1 MDIHAIQTALAQRYR
16 VAGEIGRGGMAT
28 VYRATDLRHG
38 RDVALKLLN
47 DELLG
52 PSAVDRF
59 IREIDVTG
67 KLTHP
72 HILPL
77 LDSGTVEGIPFYVMP
92 LVSGETL
99 RGRIARDGALAVP
112 AAVALA
118 AEIASALD
126 FAHRHGVVHRD
137 VKPENVLLQDGHA
150 MVADFGIAKA
160 LSAAADG
167 NALTATGV
175 SIGTPAYMSPEQAAG
190 DRGVDARS
198 DVYALGCVLYEML
211 TGSPPFH
218 GHSAQAVMAR
228 HASDPVPAIA
238 SVRTT
243 VPREIER
250 VVTRALAKIPADRF
264 ASAAEMREAL
274 LTASTPQMSAS
285 APSRAPRAPV
295 VVFGVLAMSLF
306 VIVVATRGEDG
317 RGPVAQMG
325 AASAAAT
332 RIAVLPMANLSADTS
347 DAYFA
352 AGMTEEL
359 ISTLSD
365 IGGMQVMARGAVL
378 RYADSARPLG
388 DIGRELNVGSL
399 IESSCRKEGNR
410 LRISVRLVDAAT
422 QEQRWSRQY
431 DRELTDAFAIQRDV
445 ARSVAQALRVELSG
459 AETRAL
465 DRLPTS
471 NPAAYE
477 AYLRGRILVYG
488 EVSPQSNAAAIEH
501 LERAVALDTGFALA
515 HATLAKA
522 YVQQLFRFSPGL
534 RFRNA
539 ANASIERALALDS
552 SLAEAYLARAD
563 LAFTPEAGW
572 RLDEALADYLHALS
586 LKPGLAQA
594 HGTLGGFLLHLG
606 MPREALHELRL
617 AVSLDPT
624 DVFALQ
630 RIGRAFWY
638 AQQYDSALAAYR
650 GRNMGPEPAL
660 VLGHLRREREGFAFL
675 DSLPRARGVRDVSG
689 DDASVRA
696 VLHARLGDQARALEE
711 VRTVERSP
719 GVGLAHFHHA
729 QFNVAMAYAVL
740 GDRDASL
747 RWLEQAAQNGMPAY
761 DLFLNDP
768 NMASMR
774 GYAPFEQFMQRQR
787 LAWQARR
794 QVVERAGI
802 RP

>member
-1 MDIHAIQTALAQRYR
+1 
-16 VAGEIGRGGMAT
+16 MAT

-38 RDVALKLLN
+38 RDVALKVLN

-67 KLTHP
+67 RLTHP

-99 RGRIARDGALAVP
+99 RARIARDGALPLP

-118 AEIASALD
+118 AEIAGALD
-126 FAHRHGVVHRD
+126 FAHRQGVVHRD

-160 LSAAADG
+160 LSLAADSS
-167 NALTATGV
+167 ALTATGV

-238 SVRTT
+238 SVRAT
-243 VPREIER
+243 VPPDVER
-250 VVTRALAKIPADRF
+250 VVTRALAKLPADRY

-274 LTASTPQMSAS
+274 LTASTPQVSAS
-285 APSRAPRAPV
+285 AAPRRAARSPI
-295 VVFGVLAMSLF
+295 VVFGILAMSLF
-306 VIVVATRGEDG
+306 VIVVATRGDDD
-317 RGPVAQMG
+317 RSPVTQMG
-325 AASAAAT
+325 AAPAAAT

-378 RYADSARPLG
+378 RYADSAKPLG

-410 LRISVRLVDAAT
+410 LRINVRLVDAAT

-459 AETRAL
+459 AEARTL
-465 DRLPTS
+465 DRLPTTD
-471 NPAAYE
+471 PDAYE
-477 AYLRGRILVYG
+477 AYLRGRLLVYG
-488 EVSPQSNAAAIEH
+488 EVTPQSNAAAIEH
-501 LERAVALDTGFALA
+501 LQRAVALDSGFALA

-522 YVQQLFRFSPGL
+522 YVQQLFRFSPGA
-534 RFRNA
+534 RFRNL
-539 ANASIERALALDS
+539 ASASVERALALDS

-572 RLDEALADYLHALS
+572 RLDQALADYLHTLA

-594 HGTLGGFLLHLG
+594 HGTVGGFLLHIG
-606 MPREALHELRL
+606 MPREALRELRL

-624 DVFALQ
+624 DVFASQ

-638 AQQYDSALAAYR
+638 AQQYDSALGAYR
-650 GRNMGPEPAL
+650 ERNMGPEPAL
-660 VLGHLRREREGFAFL
+660 VLGHLRREREGLAFV
-675 DSLPRARGVRDVSG
+675 DSIPRVRGVRDVSG
-689 DDASVRA
+689 DAASVRA
-696 VLHARLGDQARALEE
+696 VLHARLGDRARALEE
-711 VRTVERSP
+711 VRSVERSP

-729 QFNVAMAYAVL
+729 QLNVAMAYAVL

-761 DLFLNDP
+761 DLFLSDP
-768 NMASMR
+768 NLRSLR
-774 GYAPFEQFMQRQR
+774 GYPPFEQFMQRQR
-787 LAWQARR
+787 VTWEARR
-794 QVVERAGI
+794 RMVEGAGI